1 MQSHKFALRFTTG
14 LLLSAMLVTPAL
26 ALQGTVDTDGG
37 ALNVRSEIGTNSK
50 VLAQLE
56 DQTQLEILDAFFVEG
71 QAHKW
76 YQISCNGVKGY
87 VSGEF
92 VDIPGV
98 DSAAVEEARY
108 VKVTTDTL
116 NVRTGP
122 GTDYDKAGKLYGG
135 RVVKVLGESNGWLQI
150 ENGYISAEFTTPSTA
165 AEAVKAPSSK
175 GQEVVDYAMGFLGS
189 RYVYGGS
196 SPSGFDCSGFT
207 KYVYKHFG
215 YDLNRSASAQL
226 KNGVSVPKSDLQP
239 GDLVM
244 FRKSGSKKAASHV
257 GLYIGNNQ
265 FIHASTSNTGVIISD
280 LDSSYYTKGF
290 VDARRIIK

>member
-26 ALQGTVDTDGG
+26 ALQGTVNTDGG
-37 ALNVRSEIGTNSK
+37 MLNVRSAIGTDSD
-50 VLAQLE
+50 VLTKIA
-56 DQTQLEILDAFFVEG
+56 DNTKIEILDAFPVPGENYN
-71 QAHKW
+71 W
-76 YQISCNGVKGY
+76 YEVSCNGVKGF

-92 VDIPGV
+92 VDLPGQPAP
-98 DSAAVEEARY
+98 AAVKEDSARY
-108 VKVTTDTL
+108 VKITTGSL

-122 GTDYDKAGKLYGG
+122 GTNYDKAGKLSGG
-135 RVVKVLGESNGWLQI
+135 SVVKVLGESDGWLQI
-150 ENGYISAEFTTPSTA
+150 ENGYISAEFTAPSSA
-165 AEAVKAPSSK
+165 AEVPSSK
-175 GQEVVDYAMGFLGS
+175 GQQIVDYAMGFLGS

-215 YDLNRSASAQL
+215 YDLNRSASDQL
-226 KNGVSVPKSDLQP
+226 RNGVSVPRSELQP

-244 FRKSGSKKAASHV
+244 FRKSGSKKRASHV
-257 GLYIGNNQ
+257 GLYIGGNQ
-265 FIHASTSNTGVIISD
+265 FIHASTSKVGVIISD
-280 LDSSYYTKGF
+280 MNSSYYKSGF